1 VTLPGTTVKE
11 SDAPRRRVTP
21 TSTATWF
28 AVGISERGP
37 TVPTP
42 VRSMSDVARLFGA
55 RVTYGVLYDALDGF
69 FGERGGLA
77 YISRVVGPAAT
88 VATHTFND
96 ISAAPSVRVDAA
108 NPGDWGAR
116 LTVEIAAGTA
126 AETFQI
132 IVFLDGAEVDSSG
145 DLADVTAAVGWG
157 ANSDWVRVTALGVN
171 DPAVVAATAL
181 TGGTDDRASIT
192 DAHWQAALDRFTRD
206 LGPGQVSMPGRYSTV
221 AHGALN
227 AHGQA
232 NNRWPLRDEDPN
244 GSRSAIVTSSLAVRA
259 LGTDLARRGQTF
271 DRWGVVTDTTG
282 TTRLIPYSAIHA
294 GMVARSDATNP
305 VGTPVA
311 GDQATSLFLT
321 DLSPNGANW
330 TDTDREA
337 LADAGVNV
345 VRNFDGVIQTYD
357 NVTAVDQVLDEKW
370 LDASTGRLAMDI
382 TARGTVIGDRHVF
395 RLIDGQG
402 FELSDFRNDLAGM
415 LERKWLDREIYGLT
429 AADASAVDVDPP
441 VNTLDTIAQRKL
453 RANIAF
459 KPSRGARTVEIEIGN
474 TPLTEAL

>member
-294 GMVARSDATNP
+294 GMVARSD
-305 VGTPVA
+305 
-311 GDQATSLFLT
+311 
-321 DLSPNGANW
+321 
-330 TDTDREA
+330 
-337 LADAGVNV
+337 
-345 VRNFDGVIQTYD
+345 
-357 NVTAVDQVLDEKW
+357 
-370 LDASTGRLAMDI
+370 
-382 TARGTVIGDRHVF
+382 DRHVF